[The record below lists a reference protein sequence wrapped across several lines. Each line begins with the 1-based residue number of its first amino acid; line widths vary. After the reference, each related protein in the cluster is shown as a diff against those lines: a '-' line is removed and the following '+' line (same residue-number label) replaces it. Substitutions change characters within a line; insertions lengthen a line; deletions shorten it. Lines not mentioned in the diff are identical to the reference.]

1 MKNKKP
7 VHQVR
12 IDSMKAAIWENEGR
26 RGTFYSVGLTRLYRV
41 DGKWEETTS
50 FSGRDLG
57 AVARVLKLVA
67 DWIHEHEVKPEQPE

>member
-1 MKNKKP
+1 MKNQKP

-26 RGTFYSVGLTRLYRV
+26 KGTFYSVGLTRLYRV
-41 DGKWEETTS
+41 DGKVEETHS

-57 AVARVLKLVA
+57 AVAQVLKLVA
-67 DWIHEHEVKPEQPE
+67 AWIEEHEVKPEPNE